1 MKAVSVADESTQA
14 YPDMSADTVLVPAPT
29 VTVDGDE
36 ITIRKWMESNEALD
50 AQALVGDFYDRLT
63 SDPEIAGYFAGIDME
78 RQRRHFLAAVLLV
91 TGAGLTVGTA
101 RAMEQVHRN
110 VTRPDG
116 SVITGEVHD
125 KVIGT
130 LAGVLSE
137 YGVPDAAIGKI
148 ADVVAP
154 LRPLIVAA

>member
-1 MKAVSVADESTQA
+1 MAGESTQA
-14 YPDMSADTVLVPAPT
+14 YPEMSADTVPAPT

-36 ITIRKWMESNEALD
+36 MTIRRWMESNDELD
-50 AQALVGDFYDRLT
+50 AQALVGEFYDRLT
-63 SDPEIAGYFAGIDME
+63 SGPEIEGYFAGIDME
-78 RQRRHFLAAVLLV
+78 RQRKHFLAAVLLV

-101 RAMEQVHRN
+101 RAMEQVHRDIK
-110 VTRPDG
+110 RPDG
-116 SVITGEVHD
+116 AQITGHVHD

-137 YGVPDAAIGKI
+137 YGVPAAAIGKI

>member
-1 MKAVSVADESTQA
+1 
-14 YPDMSADTVLVPAPT
+14 
-29 VTVDGDE
+29 
-36 ITIRKWMESNEALD
+36 
-50 AQALVGDFYDRLT
+50 
-63 SDPEIAGYFAGIDME
+63 
-78 RQRRHFLAAVLLV
+78 
-91 TGAGLTVGTA
+91 
-101 RAMEQVHRN
+101 MEQVHRN

-130 LAGVLSE
+130 LAGVLSV